1 MSVEKEVVDLI
12 KTADM
17 TDIVRLLVKHAG
29 MRRIIEELIDGLEGY
44 TDDYVVQLK
53 DGLQTA
59 FDNYEARYE
68 QEDETAG
75 LCVECHVSEPMDG
88 KNMCCTCY
96 FGDNI
101 GTACEYPCPF
111 PDCENYDENVG

>member
-1 MSVEKEVVDLI
+1 MSLDNEIAVLI
-12 KTADM
+12 KTAGM

-44 TDDYVVQLK
+44 TDDYAIQLRA
-53 DGLQTA
+53 DLQVA
-59 FDNYEARYE
+59 FDNYESRYD
-68 QEDETAG
+68 QTKS
-75 LCVECHVSEPMDG
+75 LCVECHVSEPMNG
-88 KNMCCTCY
+88 KDMCCTCY

-111 PDCENYDENVG
+111 PDCENHHA